1 MKCCYSERLINKL
14 LILNERAK
22 DKIDMK
28 MVKKAIYFAKKSHGD
43 QKRQSGE
50 PYYTHPIEVAYM
62 ISDYLFRTD
71 IIVTS
76 ILHDTIED
84 TELTKD
90 MIAESFGDIIARQV
104 EDLTRI
110 KEDGKIT
117 SAEMVERLYKEKK
130 KDVLLVKLFDRVH
143 NIQTLETKSLEK
155 MAKILQ
161 ETIDTFIWL
170 VAFLEIP
177 DIEEEIAVLL
187 QHHYDSIISTSAAAD
202 NLKQKSVVNDS
213 HLPSLALQ
221 NN

>member
-28 MVKKAIYFAKKSHGD
+28 MVKKAIYFAKKYHGD

-50 PYYTHPIEVAYM
+50 PYYSHPIEVAYM

-84 TELTKD
+84 TVLTKE
-90 MIAESFGDIIARQV
+90 MIAESFGNIIARQV

-110 KEDGKIT
+110 KENGKIT

-130 KDVLLVKLFDRVH
+130 KDVLLVKLFDRLH
-143 NIQTLETKSLEK
+143 NMQTIGAKSLEK
-155 MAKILQ
+155 MQKIVDETLQ
-161 ETIDTFIWL
+161 I
-170 VAFLEIP
+170 FLLLA
-177 DIEEEIAVLL
+177 AVLEVREIEIEL
-187 QHHYDSIISTSAAAD
+187 SKYCLCTTSNYNNIRYYYNIMD
-202 NLKQKSVVNDS
+202 NFQ
-213 HLPSLALQ
+213 LPSLVL
-221 NN
+221 